1 MRIKCLGIALTLLAA
16 SAGIAQERLAVKG
29 GKIMPGNGPAIE
41 NGVVIIRNGKIEA
54 IGKDLSIPSD
64 AKVIDATG
72 KVVVPGFI
80 EAHSSRGMD
89 QTNETNP
96 NVPFLSVID
105 AIDPSQEYFEDC
117 RRNGVTTVAIVPGNN
132 TMFGG
137 QAAIIKT
144 CGSIVD
150 DMIVK
155 RSAGIKISLKPVGDR
170 NRMGHLATVR
180 KELESTRLALAEPKK
195 DEKKNE
201 ATAEAKSSDT
211 PIEKDKSA
219 PDDTQPRR
227 NQQRPGGAV
236 PGAPEA
242 PDAALVRE
250 ALTKLIKG
258 DALAFIYC
266 DLAMD
271 VPQAIKLAN
280 EFKLKAVL
288 VLGPDCYKAVKQVA
302 ASKLPVVL
310 DPQLVYWETDQRTG
324 DDKQVIL
331 PKIYR
336 EAGVPVTFQVTA
348 GAAGNLFRSPNLPS
362 TIGTNYLWYQ
372 AATAVKYGTSADE
385 ALNAITQRAADTIG
399 VGKLVGTL
407 EPGKDADF
415 VVLTGDPLKL
425 DTWVEKTVIAGKVVY
440 ERDQDRKLKNLLKPS
455 DK

>member
-1 MRIKCLGIALTLLAA
+1 MTRQLSIGLTIVLAIAGS
-16 SAGIAQERLAVKG
+16 SAGQERMAVKG
-29 GKIMPGNGPAIE
+29 GRIITGTGPAIE
-41 NGVVIIRNGKIEA
+41 NGVILVRNGKIEA
-54 IGKDLSIPSD
+54 VGKDLPIPSD
-64 AKVIDATG
+64 AKVVDATG
-72 KVVVPGFI
+72 KVIVPGFI

-89 QTNETNP
+89 QTNESNP

-137 QAAIIKT
+137 QAAVIKT
-144 CGSIVD
+144 TGTVVD

-170 NRMGHLATVR
+170 NRMGHLATIR
-180 KELESTRLALAEPKK
+180 KELDAARRAVAG
-195 DEKKNE
+195 EKKPE
-201 ATAEAKSSDT
+201 TKTASTADAGAEIDAV
-211 PIEKDKSA
+211 A
-219 PDDTQPRR
+219 PGDDSPL
-227 NQQRPGGAV
+227 QQRRSQFRGGGRQANSQ
-236 PGAPEA
+236 GSDE
-242 PDAALVRE
+242 ALVRE
-250 ALTKLIKG
+250 ALTKLFKG

-271 VPQAIKLAN
+271 VPQAIKLAQ
-280 EFKLKAVL
+280 EYKLKAVL
-288 VLGPDCYKAVKQVA
+288 ILGQDCYKAARQIA

-310 DPQLVYWETDQRTG
+310 EPTLVFWETDPRTG
-324 DDKQVIL
+324 EDKQVVL

-336 EAGVPVTFQVTA
+336 DGGVPVTFQVS
-348 GAAGNLFRSPNLPS
+348 GMAAGNLFRAPNLPP

-372 AATAVKYGTSADE
+372 AATAMKYGMPADE
-385 ALNAITQRAADTIG
+385 ALASITQRPADIIG
-399 VGKLVGTL
+399 VGKLVGSI

-425 DTWVEKTVIAGKVVY
+425 NTWVDKTVIAGKVVY
-440 ERDQDRKLKNLLKPS
+440 ERDQDRKLKNLLKPT

>member
-1 MRIKCLGIALTLLAA
+1 MFRQLSIGFAVVFAVAGPLL
-16 SAGIAQERLAVKG
+16 AQERMAVKG
-29 GKIMPGNGPAIE
+29 GRIITGNGPAIE
-41 NGVVIIRNGKIEA
+41 NGVILVRNGKIEA
-54 IGKDLSIPSD
+54 VGKDLAIPSD
-64 AKVIDATG
+64 AKVVDATG
-72 KVVVPGFI
+72 KVIVPGFI

-89 QTNETNP
+89 QSNESNP

-144 CGSIVD
+144 TGTIVD

-170 NRMGHLATVR
+170 NRMGHLATIR
-180 KELESTRLALAEPKK
+180 KELDAARLAVGN
-195 DEKKNE
+195 EKKP
-201 ATAEAKSSDT
+201 DT
-211 PIEKDKSA
+211 KAASAGAIEIDAVA
-219 PDDTQPRR
+219 PGDDSPLQQRRQQPR
-227 NQQRPGGAV
+227 GG
-236 PGAPEA
+236 GRQTNTQGSDE
-242 PDAALVRE
+242 ALVRE

-271 VPQAIKLAN
+271 VPQAIKLAQ
-280 EFKLKAVL
+280 EYKLKAVL
-288 VLGPDCYKAVKQVA
+288 VLGQDCYKAARLVA
-302 ASKLPVVL
+302 AAKLPVVL
-310 DPQLVYWETDQRTG
+310 EPTLVFWETDPRTG
-324 DDKQVIL
+324 EDKQVIL
-331 PKIYR
+331 PKVYR
-336 EAGVPVTFQVTA
+336 EAGVPVTFQVS
-348 GAAGNLFRSPNLPS
+348 GMAAGNLFRSPNLPP

-372 AATAVKYGTSADE
+372 AATAVKYGMPVAE
-385 ALNAITQRAADTIG
+385 ALAAITQRPADTIG
-399 VGKLVGTL
+399 VGKLVGSI

-425 DTWVEKTVIAGKVVY
+425 DTWVDKTVIGGKVVY
-440 ERDQDRKLKNLLKPS
+440 ERDQDRKLKNLLKPT

>member
-1 MRIKCLGIALTLLAA
+1 MRYLRYIVLLAIV
-16 SAGIAQERLAVKG
+16 AGPVSAQERMAIKG
-29 GKIMPGNGPAIE
+29 GRVIPVSGPPID
-41 NGVVIIRNGKIEA
+41 NCVILVRNGKIEA
-54 IGKDLSIPSD
+54 VGKDISIPSD

-89 QTNETNP
+89 QSNESNP

-144 CGSIVD
+144 HGSIVD
-150 DMIVK
+150 DMIMK

-180 KELESTRLALAEPKK
+180 KELDSARLALNPEKKAEPKAETK
-195 DEKKNE
+195 STTKNE
-201 ATAEAKSSDT
+201 NENGAAT
-211 PIEKDKSA
+211 
-219 PDDTQPRR
+219 DDTQLQQQRR
-227 NQQRPGGAV
+227 NQQRPGGA
-236 PGAPEA
+236 PAAPESS
-242 PDAALVRE
+242 DATLVRE

-266 DLAMD
+266 DQAMD
-271 VPQAIKLAN
+271 VPQAIKLAQ
-280 EFKLKAVL
+280 EYKLKAVL
-288 VLGPDCYKAVKQVA
+288 VLGQDCYKAAKQIA
-302 ASKLPVVL
+302 ASKIPVVL
-310 DPQLVYWETDQRTG
+310 DPTLVYWENDTRTS

-331 PKIYR
+331 PKVYR
-336 EAGVPVTFQVTA
+336 EAGVPVTFQVS
-348 GAAGNLFRSPNLPS
+348 GMAAGNLFRSPNLPP

-372 AATAVKYGTSADE
+372 AATAVKYGMPTDE
-385 ALNAITQRAADTIG
+385 ALVAITQRPADTIG
-399 VGKLVGTL
+399 VGKSVGSI
-407 EPGKDADF
+407 EPGKDADL

-425 DTWVEKTVIAGKVVY
+425 DTWVDKTVIAGKVVY